1 MSPEDPYRTKATP
14 PEMFGKDGLFAPNAQ
29 VAFGLLW
36 FEFLAISP
44 SYELARRYVEGEWT
58 AEDERNRPADFD
70 RVLEVYRD
78 LGDVQRRLFRHW
90 WLEKAFDLFGYQG
103 EKPRVQGIAKIF
115 RRKDGK
121 PDLTDKAAKYIDG
134 AWQQQGQQR
143 TMIVAIP
150 AGLPKPQIFK
160 QIEKLLATYPD
171 EKRVLRYKKPKY
183 VLAGKRQDKHSLFR
197 YLMVTWARM
206 KLPKERLWRIGVLT
220 NISSTYS
227 GRLQP
232 SDKPGHGEKTE
243 DRAALKFLTNRAIY
257 RGRMIAENAARGVFP
272 SYAKCPHAV
281 QPDWEEQY
289 RMWVTRRKFQ
299 IAAKKQTST

>member
-1 MSPEDPYRTKATP
+1 
-14 PEMFGKDGLFAPNAQ
+14 MFGKDGLFAPNAQ

-44 SYELARRYVEGEWT
+44 SYELARRYMSGEWT
-58 AEDERNRPADFD
+58 DEDEHKRPADFD

-103 EKPRVQGIAKIF
+103 DKPKVQGIAKIF
-115 RRKDGK
+115 RSKQGK

-134 AWQQQGQQR
+134 AWRQQGRQR

-197 YLMVTWARM
+197 YLLVTWARM
-206 KLPKERLWRIGVLT
+206 KLPKARLWRVGVMT
-220 NISSTYS
+220 KISSTYS
-227 GRLQP
+227 ARLDI
-232 SDKPGHGEKTE
+232 SENPGHHVKTD
-243 DRAALKFLTNRAIY
+243 DRAALRFLTNRAIY

-272 SYAKCPHAV
+272 SYAKCAHAV
-281 QPDWEEQY
+281 KPNLEEQH
-289 RMWVTRRKFQ
+289 RMWVARRKWQ
-299 IAAKKQTST
+299 VAARKSKGPDAIPS